1 MSIFSLNAA
10 SLTNILGGGGLSSI
24 ISTVLRPS
32 YSIMNTDGTTALE
45 VSGVAMLQPSKSATI
60 TTSPVEGGKYQSI
73 NKVEEPGR
81 IRADVII
88 KGLTG
93 FSGDI
98 PNLFDFTLTSQ
109 SEVLETIKN
118 MVSVSGTYTI
128 DTPKATYESYDL
140 IGYNYAVTSSRGV
153 SMLTVSIE
161 FQEIIQK
168 MSVTL
173 SSPQSN
179 EKPISNDK
187 ANGITGVASGAPK
200 QAGPMQ
206 TSLDNMTKELQ
217 NLRSSVREVTGTITS
232 GISSGLDTIKSGAS
246 DVVSSAAR
254 KTNAVVKDI
263 SRLIK

>member
-10 SLTNILGGGGLSSI
+10 SLTNILSGAGLSSI
-24 ISTVLRPS
+24 LSTVLRPS
-32 YSIMNTDGTTALE
+32 YSIRNSDGTTALE

-60 TTSPVEGGKYQSI
+60 TTSPVEGGKYQAI

-81 IRADVII
+81 IRADVILN
-88 KGLTG
+88 GLTG

-109 SEVLETIKN
+109 SEVLEAIKN
-118 MVSVSGTYTI
+118 MVSVAGTYTI

-140 IGYNYAVTSSRGV
+140 VGYNYAVTSSRGV

-161 FQEIIQK
+161 FQEIMQK

-173 SSPQSN
+173 SSPQSKD
-179 EKPISNDK
+179 KPTSNAK
-187 ANGITGVASGAPK
+187 ANGTTGVASAAAK
-200 QAGPMQ
+200 EAGPVQ

-217 NLRSSVREVTGTITS
+217 NLRSAVGEVTDTITS
-232 GISSGLDTIKSGAS
+232 GISSGLDTIKAGAA
-246 DVVSSAAR
+246 DVVSSAAS
-254 KTNAVVKDI
+254 KTTAVVKDI
-263 SRLIK
+263 SGLIK